1 MVKEN
6 NKEIFMV
13 KLVKTAMFF
22 FTLLLLI
29 NCKTREKQVQKSEHQ
44 TETKSEASAKIETKT
59 FEIGK
64 DKELSIFDK
73 SNFAQNSETQK
84 EQTKD
89 IQVIREYYENGNL
102 KSEYQKS
109 FSQLS
114 EYTKQAIEEMRE
126 KLSKEKETSQY
137 WEDSSNH
144 FYKSLEQEKTKT
156 KDYAMQ
162 LKAKETFTWQMFFVG
177 LLIGWLLLPSLFRW
191 IFSWV
196 KRFQPY
202 IALVE
207 WINSFKNV

>member
-1 MVKEN
+1 MVMKN
-6 NKEIFMV
+6 FI
-13 KLVKTAMFF
+13 KTAIFF
-22 FTLLLLI
+22 LI
-29 NCKTREKQVQKSEHQ
+29 LAVLAGCKTREKQVQKSETQ

-59 FEIGK
+59 FEIVQ

-102 KSEYQKS
+102 KSEIQKS

-114 EYTKQAIEEMRE
+114 EATKYAIAEMRE

-144 FYKSLEQEKTKT
+144 FYQLFEQEKTKT

-177 LLIGWLLLPSLFRW
+177 LILGWLFLPSLFRW
-191 IFSWV
+191 LWSWV

-207 WINSFKNV
+207 FLKRKR

>member
-1 MVKEN
+1 MK
-6 NKEIFMV
+6 KIIKILAIFSI
-13 KLVKTAMFF
+13 AI
-22 FTLLLLI
+22 LLFSS
-29 NCKTREKQVQKSEHQ
+29 CKTREKQVQKSENQ
-44 TETKSEASAKIETKT
+44 SEYKSEASAKIETKT
-59 FEIGK
+59 FEIVQ

-73 SNFAQNSETQK
+73 SNFAKNSETQK

-102 KSEYQKS
+102 KSEIQKS

-114 EYTKQAIEEMRE
+114 EATKYAIAEMRE

-144 FYKSLEQEKTKT
+144 FYKAFEQEKTKT
-156 KDYAMQ
+156 KDYAMK

-177 LLIGWLLLPSLFRW
+177 VILGVFLLPLLRW
-191 IFSWV
+191 LFSWLI
-196 KRFQPY
+196 RLQPH

-207 WINSFKNV
+207 FLKRKIC

>member
-1 MVKEN
+1 M
-6 NKEIFMV
+6 
-13 KLVKTAMFF
+13 KTLIN
-22 FTLLLLI
+22 LLLAFSLVFTFS
-29 NCKTREKQVQKSEHQ
+29 CKTREKQVQKSETQ
-44 TETKSEASAKIETKT
+44 TETKSEATARIEEQT
-59 FEIGK
+59 FEIVF
-64 DKELSIFDK
+64 DKELSNFGK

-114 EYTKQAIEEMRE
+114 EATKYAIAEMRE

-144 FYKSLEQEKTKT
+144 FYKALEQEKTKT

-177 LLIGWLLLPSLFRW
+177 LILGWLFLPSFFRW

-207 WINSFKNV
+207 FLNKKRC

>member
-1 MVKEN
+1 MKN
-6 NKEIFMV
+6 FI
-13 KLVKTAMFF
+13 KTAIFLSILAVL
-22 FTLLLLI
+22 TS
-29 NCKTREKQVQKSEHQ
+29 CKTREKQVQKSENK

-73 SNFAQNSETQK
+73 SNSSQNSETQK

-102 KSEYQKS
+102 KSEIQKS

-114 EYTKQAIEEMRE
+114 EATKTAIAEMRE
-126 KLSKEKETSQY
+126 KLSKAHETSQY
-137 WEDSSNH
+137 WENSSNH
-144 FYKSLEQEKTKT
+144 FYKTLEQEKTKT
-156 KDYAMQ
+156 KDYAMK

-177 LLIGWLLLPSLFRW
+177 LILGWLFLPSIFRW
-191 IFSWV
+191 IWSWV

-207 WINSFKNV
+207 FLKKKR